1 VSAGRAKGATGAALG
16 SMVGGG
22 RGQIVATGTG
32 AVLGTVVGGKIA
44 SQ

>member
-1 VSAGRAKGATGAALG
+1 
-16 SMVGGG
+16 MVGGG